1 MCCVVGLVCEVV
13 RVRCSDGVFLV
24 SGPSLTYGAPP
35 QEAIDRVRQLQE
47 MSRLTGVVDDRGKFI
62 FISQEELESVAAFV
76 KLKGRVSI
84 QDLAAA
90 SSSLVQLQQPQST
103 VVQ

>member
-1 MCCVVGLVCEVV
+1 MVF
-13 RVRCSDGVFLV
+13 FLV

-35 QEAIDRVRQLQE
+35 QEAIDRVHQLQE

>member
-1 MCCVVGLVCEVV
+1 MVL
-13 RVRCSDGVFLV
+13 
-24 SGPSLTYGAPP
+24 PP

-47 MSRLTGVVDDRGKFI
+47 MSHLTGVVDDRGKFI